1 VLIESKEIKDF
12 ESILNEMASQ
22 REGACLTMNDL
33 AHAFYLM
40 KVFVA
45 YPKNYGGL
53 LFESPSTESELRSRE
68 RDLVI

>member
-33 AHAFYLM
+33 AHALYLM

-53 LFESPSTESELRSRE
+53 LFESTSIESELRSRE